1 MLKEKKRLAYV
12 RLLHDELSIVQH
24 RLITTL
30 GILQRRCVDVST
42 VSDESSSTAATT
54 ATIQKNHTNFIIVT
68 ALYKST
74 ELFASPSYDDG
85 VDFGKIGFKVGKG
98 RKKSWLELGR
108 VYEIDDESVT
118 RLNYGIY
125 KKHGTGTQFETRLA
139 IHTYD
144 TCHTFLLVGC
154 IQICYRKQ
162 NNHGGQRRIQYVRC
176 SFCTQQ
182 ILTVKYCCILCFSI
196 RLYGKVQEL

>member
-68 ALYKST
+68 ALYLKST
-74 ELFASPSYDDG
+74 AMFTSTSSYDD
-85 VDFGKIGFKVGKG
+85 DWCCGFREIILRG
-98 RKKSWLELGR
+98 RKGKKS
-108 VYEIDDESVT
+108 
-118 RLNYGIY
+118 
-125 KKHGTGTQFETRLA
+125 
-139 IHTYD
+139 
-144 TCHTFLLVGC
+144 
-154 IQICYRKQ
+154 
-162 NNHGGQRRIQYVRC
+162 
-176 SFCTQQ
+176 
-182 ILTVKYCCILCFSI
+182 
-196 RLYGKVQEL
+196 

>member
-74 ELFASPSYDDG
+74 ELSTSPSYDDC
-85 VDFGKIGFKVGKG
+85 VDFGKIGFKVEREEVVIG
-98 RKKSWLELGR
+98 
-108 VYEIDDESVT
+108 V
-118 RLNYGIY
+118 
-125 KKHGTGTQFETRLA
+125 GTG
-139 IHTYD
+139 I
-144 TCHTFLLVGC
+144 
-154 IQICYRKQ
+154 
-162 NNHGGQRRIQYVRC
+162 
-176 SFCTQQ
+176 
-182 ILTVKYCCILCFSI
+182 
-196 RLYGKVQEL
+196 